1 MTTQHSF
8 VWYGTL
14 NEGFTFRA
22 EGKCRK
28 FTRRSGLTR
37 YIHRV
42 TLQNLYPNSVY
53 VYRCGSFEG
62 ISRIFQFK
70 TFPIGPAWSPRL
82 IIYGDMGWEGAAIVP
97 YLENEIK
104 QNGVDVIAHIGDIAY
119 NMDTD
124 NGRVGD
130 GFLRMIEP
138 VASAVPYMTT
148 MGNHEQAQYVLN
160 ELQLTKI
167 MTTMS
172 NLAKTPRCITKNQ
185 FLLTCQPLYFFS
197 NFSHYKNAFSMPGR
211 SEGMFYSF
219 DLGPAHFVAISTEVY
234 YFPQYGIESIKT
246 QYNWLQNDLTVAFKN
261 RHNRP
266 WIIVLQH
273 RPFYCSSDT
282 NEDCSHERSI
292 LRTCCIN
299 NNEYGLED
307 LYYRNGVDIIF
318 AGHMHYYERS
328 WPLYNNEVYNGSSG
342 PYTNPGATVH
352 IITGAAGM
360 VSGTETA
367 SNIDPNKFPF
377 YSRDNSYTVLNIIN
391 NTHVCLEQISTTQN
405 GQIIDHMWL
414 IKEYKTR
421 TV

>member
-28 FTRRSGLTR
+28 FIRKSGLTR

-148 MGNHEQAQYVLN
+148 MGNHEQAH
-160 ELQLTKI
+160 
-167 MTTMS
+167 
-172 NLAKTPRCITKNQ
+172 
-185 FLLTCQPLYFFS
+185 

-246 QYNWLQNDLTVAFKN
+246 QYNWLQHDLTVAFKN

-282 NEDCSHERSI
+282 NEDCSHKRSI
-292 LRTCCIN
+292 LKTCYIN

-414 IKEYKTR
+414 IKEYKTG